1 MNLMTYEETVPL
13 IQASIYHN
21 LQFYSEDQVL
31 QVIDAL
37 PDDPYG
43 QLPEGANPEANKQ
56 AQEQE
61 APLSS
66 KEKNGLNKYAEGLCM
81 RDNRKASAIA
91 HYCKTVMF
99 RDIDCQK
106 CSTSRSCAYSSVLKQ
121 ISNKDYVFDPQTGEE
136 YSDLDFRRQ
145 VVLHCAAKPEELYP
159 LMKYNMDYSFKDFLK
174 KQLNPNEDGD
184 LAAILAMRHML
195 NVSTPYIWYY
205 CPGLAIIVPDSVK
218 RTPNIVQDCLFIV
231 QDSKYRSR
239 SS

>member
-13 IQASIYHN
+13 IQASIFHN
-21 LQFYSEDQVL
+21 LHFYSEDQVL

-43 QLPEGANPEANKQ
+43 QLPEGANPDQHKANKQ

-61 APLSS
+61 ALLSS
-66 KEKNGLNKYAEGLCM
+66 KEKNGLNKYAEGLCI

-99 RDIDCQK
+99 RDIDSQK
-106 CSTSRSCAYSSVLKQ
+106 CSTNRSCVLKQ
-121 ISNKDYVFDPQTGEE
+121 ISNKDYVFDPNTGEE
-136 YSDLDFRRQ
+136 YSDIDFRRQ
-145 VVLHCAAKPEELYP
+145 VVLHCASKPEELYP
-159 LMKYNMDYSFKDFLK
+159 LMKYNMDDSFKDFLK

-195 NVSTPYIWYY
+195 DVGTLYI
-205 CPGLAIIVPDSVK
+205 
-218 RTPNIVQDCLFIV
+218 
-231 QDSKYRSR
+231 
-239 SS
+239 